1 MFLGVNTLIM
11 QSESLEQILKTN
23 LKTIIT
29 LIISVVIISLLLFKN
44 FFFKSTYLLKSF
56 GELSVD
62 PEIAFTNNK
71 PTFLVFYAEWCE
83 VCKEKAP
90 QVSSLKDEYE
100 KDINFVFLNV
110 DNQKWGNYI
119 QKFSV
124 NGIPQ
129 VNLFDKRGNLI
140 STFIGKLDEMK
151 IRESINN
158 LEKEEKPYEEII
170 NAEFSILQKIKIMR
184 LILVVMDNFYHSKD
198 FDTIGKLFLKIDL
211 QFWAIDLC
219 SFWVP

>member
-1 MFLGVNTLIM
+1 MFLVIDSLIV
-11 QSESLEQILKTN
+11 QSESKEQILSKN
-23 LKTIIT
+23 LKTIFI
-29 LIISVVIISLLLFKN
+29 LIISIVIISLFFFRN
-44 FFFKSTYLLKSF
+44 FLFKSTYLLKSF

-71 PTFLVFYAEWCE
+71 PTFLEFYAEWCE
-83 VCKEKAP
+83 VCKEMAP

-119 QKFSV
+119 QKFAV

-129 VNLFDKRGNLI
+129 INLLDKKGNLI
-140 STFIGKLDEMK
+140 STFIGKQDEIK

-158 LEKEEKPYEEII
+158 LEKEENPYKEIM
-170 NAEFSILQKIKIMR
+170 NGEFSIIQENKKNEVSPR
-184 LILVVMDNFYHSKD
+184 SH
-198 FDTIGKLFLKIDL
+198 G
-211 QFWAIDLC
+211 
-219 SFWVP
+219 